1 MGEIYQSDLQIA
13 VGNNNTAGLVAWESL
28 TADGVTFLPV
38 RSFGTYDIGERKTR
52 LNGRPY
58 FAGGAKV
65 QFLASAITLAQY
77 KYLKTTYCAGGYSG
91 LVTIKVRTDD
101 PATYANYNAVIIMSK
116 ESELEYRFNAYENV
130 VIDFIDLEV
139 IP

>member
-1 MGEIYQSDLQIA
+1 MAEIYQSNLQIA

-28 TADGVTFLPV
+28 TADSKTFLPV
-38 RSFGTYDIGERKTR
+38 RSFATYDIGERKTR
-52 LNGRPY
+52 LTGRPY
-58 FAGGAKV
+58 FSGVARV

-101 PATYANYNAVIIMSK
+101 PVTYANYNATMILAK
-116 ESELEYRFNAYENV
+116 ESELEYRYNAYEGV

>member
-1 MGEIYQSDLQIA
+1 MAEIYQSQIQIA

-28 TADGVTFLPV
+28 VADGVNFLPV
-38 RSFGTYDIGERKTR
+38 RQFGTFNAGERKTR

-58 FAGGAKV
+58 FAGV
-65 QFLASAITLAQY
+65 PLIQFLVSAITLEQY
-77 KYLKTTYCAGGYSG
+77 YYLKTTYCAGGYSG
-91 LVTIKVRTDD
+91 AVTIRARTDD
-101 PATYANYNAVIIMSK
+101 PATYINLSATMNLT
-116 ESELEYRFNAYENV
+116 EEYLLTYRYTGYEGV

>member
-1 MGEIYQSDLQIA
+1 MPEIYQSSIQIA

-28 TADGVTFLPV
+28 TADGINFLPV
-38 RSFGTYDIGERKTR
+38 RQYATYDIGETRTR

-58 FAGGAKV
+58 FAGV
-65 QFLASAITLAQY
+65 SRTQFLASAITLAQY

-91 LVTIKVRTDD
+91 LVTINIRTDD
-101 PATYANYNAVIIMSK
+101 PATYADYNATMILPK
-116 ESELEYRFNAYENV
+116 ESELDYRYNAYADV
-130 VIDFIDLEV
+130 VITFIDLEA